1 VAETDTHVFAA
12 ADNSFSRDVH
22 EYSVAYTWPFDV
34 HDLAHGLDT
43 KALRG
48 IMDRLGNLNNRTHH
62 NMPFEKALAAVKE
75 D

>member
-12 ADNSFSRDVH
+12 ADNSFSRDLY
-22 EYSVAYTWPFDV
+22 EYSVDV

-48 IMDRLGNLNNRTHH
+48 IMDRLGDLNNRTHH